1 LYSQKTMQ
9 SIDLFKILSEIEL
22 ARDLNDAARQELANH
37 CHLEVWE
44 VKQRVHAEEVVD
56 DYLLLVEGRMAS
68 LKGNVTTRIENQKG
82 GVPPLVFDHAEPQTP
97 AITLTSCTVLRI
109 PVAAVDSARS
119 QAVEVNYMELDAT
132 ESHLLADLYELIG
145 TKRLQLPVRPEVA
158 LQVQQLTHNQ
168 DVTIDIL
175 TETIQR
181 DGVVAGGLLHAT
193 NSPLFRGA
201 NPIHSIRDA
210 VVRLGFRNTGILA
223 TNLALRQTFKARYTA
238 TRETMKEVWAEG
250 VLCSALAY
258 LLADTLGIL
267 HRERALLAGL
277 VADIGAVPII
287 QFIEQHNPE
296 PQRATV
302 DTLIDKLSSITGM
315 LVINYW
321 ELGEDLIAVAEHF
334 RNWEYQAKQP
344 DYASLTLL
352 ARWAMLHRQGQP
364 HPPAD
369 SVPAF
374 QVLDIPPPAPGE
386 GIAILDNRERELQ
399 ALQDMFTL

>member
-1 LYSQKTMQ
+1 ML
-9 SIDLFKILSEIEL
+9 SIEVIKLLSKIEL
-22 ARDLNDAARQELANH
+22 TRDLNDADRQELANH
-37 CHLEVWE
+37 CHFETWG
-44 VKQRVHAEEVVD
+44 VKQRVYAKEVVD
-56 DYLLLVEGRMAS
+56 DYLLLVEGCIAS
-68 LKGNVTTRIENQKG
+68 LKDNVATRIENQKG

-97 AITLTSCTVLRI
+97 AVTLTPCTVLRI
-109 PVAAVDSARS
+109 PVAAVNSARS
-119 QAVEVNYMELDAT
+119 QAAEVDYMELDAT
-132 ESHLLADLYELIG
+132 ESRLLAELYELIG
-145 TKRLQLPVRPEVA
+145 TKRLKLPVRPEVA
-158 LQVQQLTHNQ
+158 LQVQQLAHDQ
-168 DVTIDIL
+168 DVTIDVL
-175 TETIQR
+175 TEIIQR

-210 VVRLGFRNTGILA
+210 VVRLGFRNTSILA
-223 TNLALRQTFKARYTA
+223 TNLALRQTFKARYTV

-267 HRERALLAGL
+267 NRERALLAGL

-302 DTLIDKLSSITGM
+302 DTLIEKLSPIIGI
-315 LVINYW
+315 LVVNYW

-334 RNWEYQAKQP
+334 RNWDYQAKQP

-352 ARWAMLHRQGQP
+352 ARWAMLQRQGQP

-374 QVLDIPPPAPGE
+374 QVLNVPHPAPGE
-386 GIAILDNRERELQ
+386 GIALLDNLDRELQ
-399 ALQDMFTL
+399 SLQDMFTL

>member
-1 LYSQKTMQ
+1 MQ
-9 SIDLFKILSEIEL
+9 PTVDIHHLLSEIEL
-22 ARDLNDAARQELANH
+22 TRDLSDAARQELAH
-37 CHLEVWE
+37 QCHLEEWPI
-44 VKQRVHAEEVVD
+44 KQRIHVEEMIDEYV
-56 DYLLLVEGRMAS
+56 LLIDGQIAS
-68 LKGNVTTRIENQKG
+68 RENNITTRTANHKGNAPI
-82 GVPPLVFDHAEPQTP
+82 LIFDDAAPGTL
-97 AITLTSCTVLRI
+97 AITLSPCAVLRI
-109 PVAAVDSARS
+109 PVAALDRARS
-119 QAVEVNYMELDAT
+119 ENVEVSDIELDAT
-132 ESHLLADLYELIG
+132 ESHLLAELYELIG
-145 TKRLQLPVRPEVA
+145 TKRLQLPVRPDVA

-168 DVTIDIL
+168 DVTIDVL
-175 TETIQR
+175 TEIIQR

-193 NSPLFRGA
+193 NSPLFRGT

-223 TNLALRQTFKARYTA
+223 TNLALRQTFKARYTT
-238 TRETMKEVWAEG
+238 TREAMKEVWAES

-267 HRERALLAGL
+267 NRERALLAGL

-287 QFIEQHNPE
+287 QFIEQHDPD

-302 DTLIDKLSSITGM
+302 DTLIEKLSSITGI

-321 ELGEDLIAVAEHF
+321 QLGEDLITVAEHF
-334 RNWEYQAKQP
+334 RNWEYRAKQP

-369 SVPAF
+369 TVAAF
-374 QVLDIPPPAPGE
+374 QVLNIPHPAPGE
-386 GIAILDNRERELQ
+386 GIALLDKLDRELQ
-399 ALQDMFTL
+399 SLQDMFTL